1 MKTYS
6 LTKTGSRALL
16 IDLDNCPKQIDLI
29 HEALAGITRA
39 VACYGSVEPKV
50 QVGLVPLLA
59 AAINA
64 GKLEIIGMEK
74 SGKNAADFGLAF
86 WAGKLTAE
94 LPPETE
100 FLILSQD
107 GDLDHV
113 VNLLRSLGRKV
124 ERIDGKSSKLE
135 LADRK
140 PAAASRQPTVS
151 TATKRSSGEF
161 AEDYYRQQLQT
172 GKPRPTRKT
181 KLLNSIK
188 TKFKKRKE
196 IKPEEVV
203 QALLERGIIAIDE
216 KGRVTYPGLIATTL
230 QLSTAANAGAL
241 SLQ

>member
-6 LTKTGSRALL
+6 LTKTGPRALL

-59 AAINA
+59 AAINE

-74 SGKNAADFGLAF
+74 KGKNAADFGLAF
-86 WAGKLTAE
+86 CAGKLAAE
-94 LPPETE
+94 LPSETE

-124 ERIDGKSSKLE
+124 ERIDGKSSKIE

-140 PAAASRQPTVS
+140 PVSAPRQQPVPTGAKRS
-151 TATKRSSGEF
+151 TAEL

-172 GKPRPTRKT
+172 GKPRPTKKT

-196 IKPEEVV
+196 AKPEEIA

-216 KGRVTYPGLIATTL
+216 KGRVTYPEVDSAIERLT
-230 QLSTAANAGAL
+230 TAALEKN
-241 SLQ
+241 SEF

>member
-6 LTKTGSRALL
+6 LTKSSARALL
-16 IDLDNCPKQIDLI
+16 IDLDNCPKQIELI

-140 PAAASRQPTVS
+140 PVARHPVLS
-151 TATKRSSGEF
+151 TAEKRSSGEF

-172 GKPRPTRKT
+172 GKPRPTKKT

-203 QALLERGIIAIDE
+203 QALLDRGIIAIDE
-216 KGRVTYPGLIATTL
+216 KGRVTYPGL
-230 QLSTAANAGAL
+230 TAALRPLATAL
-241 SLQ
+241 DNGGLPF